1 MREPS
6 GRFICEYCGE
16 EILHPRQR
24 SQKCHGRLDGLNC
37 INLYHTRKRLI
48 YQQFAKQGIPASEVT
63 EEMIAQRFQEIREK
77 KLRVKEM
84 KERLAKG
91 EFVSLTE
98 IKSAKRDIKL
108 VDKARRMIN
117 RRRGSKMQF
126 EKPSVAG
133 LTKLEGVAVDPGV
146 PLEKQFKKLLKG
158 PVKKR
163 KKKTT
168 EANVLKGKEDISTE
182 KRGGFTLVE
191 DCIEDSPVYDDTVE
205 DIIKQGEELSAK
217 EEIKTIDLPKALEKI
232 TIEGKIYDDT
242 VKGKEIKTIDLNS
255 ERKPVEGVP
264 SLAFLSLKKK
274 GQEND

>member
-16 EILHPRQR
+16 EILHPRQKGQR
-24 SQKCHGRLDGLNC
+24 CHGAQDKLNC
-37 INLYHTRKRLI
+37 GSLYHTRKRLI
-48 YQQFAKQGIPASEVT
+48 LQQFAKQGIPKEAVT

-117 RRRGSKMQF
+117 RRKGSKMIF

-168 EANVLKGKEDISTE
+168 EANVLKGKEDVSTE

-191 DCIEDSPVYDDTVE
+191 DSIEDSPVYDDTVE

-217 EEIKTIDLPKALEKI
+217 E
-232 TIEGKIYDDT
+232 DT
-242 VKGKEIKTIDLNS
+242 VKPIAFKQVPVGVSYWKPKEEGKEIKTIDLNS

-274 GQEND
+274 GE